1 MRGLRPIPL
10 TAIVMTFV
18 VVVAA
23 CSSGGGS
30 SQFKGKLKA
39 VQERGEL
46 RVGVGLYAPFAMEK
60 PGGGFEGIDIEILE
74 RLGKKL
80 GVKTVFVNVPF
91 DALVAGVGT
100 GKFDMTTALCV
111 NAERDKV
118 VDYAAPL
125 YSVGLH
131 WAVRTDN
138 PKNLKTMEDINKPD
152 VTVLVGIGSFD
163 ETAAQKYLANA
174 NIKAVAVGGGVAQF
188 VAELI
193 AGRTDVISL
202 ESPVN
207 TRLYKSIHGDAIS
220 YIPPADQPLQSDPV
234 GYTVPDGDKEF
245 ADYVTAFEEE
255 LRKSGEIDKLFD
267 KYAVPEFIAQ

>member
-1 MRGLRPIPL
+1 MVLALIA
-10 TAIVMTFV
+10 T
-18 VVVAA
+18 A
-23 CSSGGGS
+23 CSSGGGTT
-30 SQFKGKLKA
+30 SQFKGKLKD
-39 VQERGEL
+39 VQQRGEL
-46 RVGVGLYAPFAMEK
+46 RVGVGLYAPFAIEK

-111 NAERDKV
+111 SAERDKV

-131 WAVRTDN
+131 WAVRSDN
-138 PKNLKTMEDINKPD
+138 AKNLKTMEDINRPD

-163 ETAAQKYLANA
+163 ETAAAKYLPKA
-174 NIKAVAVGGGVAQF
+174 NIKPVAVGGGVAQF

-207 TRLYKSIHGDAIS
+207 TRLYKSIHGDLLLF
-220 YIPPADQPLQSDPV
+220 IPAADKPLQSDPV

-267 KYAVPEFIAQ
+267 KYSVPEFIK